1 MSFNCYP
8 NPVIGELNIR
18 YNLNN
23 AERLKIELF
32 NLLGE
37 KVFSQVFFSTN
48 LNGIYSI
55 NIKDLPNGSYLVKLA
70 DGDIQNSK
78 IITVSH

>member
-1 MSFNCYP
+1 LSFNCYP
-8 NPVIGELNIR
+8 NPVIGELNIH

-37 KVFSQVFFSTN
+37 KVFSQVFFSKN

>member
-1 MSFNCYP
+1 L
-8 NPVIGELNIR
+8 VH
-18 YNLNN
+18 
-23 AERLKIELF
+23 ERLKIELF

-37 KVFSQVFFSTN
+37 KVFSQVFFSKN

-55 NIKDLPNGSYLVKLA
+55 NIKDLPNGSYLVKLE
-70 DGDIQNSK
+70 DGNIQNSK

>member
-1 MSFNCYP
+1 LSFNCYP
-8 NPVIGELNIR
+8 NPVIEKLNIR

-37 KVFSQVFFSTN
+37 KVFEQVLFSKN
-48 LNGIYSI
+48 LNGTYSI
-55 NIKDLPNGSYLVKLA
+55 NIQDLPNGSYLVKLA
-70 DGDIQNSK
+70 YGDIQNSK